1 MVYYYEPELSH
12 HGILGQKWGVRRY
25 QNPDGTLTDAGKK
38 RLNRNSKKLD
48 RLQSKVA
55 KKQAKVEK
63 RYEKFSKKN
72 DRPEIFR
79 SERSVSKAARKL
91 RSASRSY
98 NKSLRKATD
107 YYKKLDSRYKN
118 TPTQSLRKD
127 QIDLGKAFVNAQ
139 LSSAMASAS
148 ITSMMYR

>member
-1 MVYYYEPELSH
+1 MKYYYEPELSH
-12 HGILGQKWGVRRY
+12 HGILGQKWGVRKY
-25 QNPDGTLTDAGKK
+25 QNADGSLTEAGKK
-38 RLNRNSKKLD
+38 RLNRNSRKLD

-63 RYEKFSKKN
+63 RYEKFSKQN

-79 SERSVSKAARKL
+79 SERAVSKASRSL
-91 RSASRSY
+91 RAASRSY
-98 NKSLRKATD
+98 NKSLRQATN
-107 YYKKLDSRYKN
+107 YYKKLDARYKN

-127 QIDLGKAFVNAQ
+127 QIELGKSFANAQ

-148 ITSMMYR
+148 ISSMLY

>member
-1 MVYYYEPELSH
+1 MTYYYETELSH

-38 RLNRNSKKLD
+38 RLNRNSRKLD
-48 RLQSKVA
+48 SLQAKVT
-55 KKQAKVEK
+55 KKQTKVEK

-79 SERSVSKAARKL
+79 SERSVSKAARNL
-91 RSASRSY
+91 RAASRSY
-98 NKSLRKATD
+98 NRSLLKASR
-107 YYKKLDSRYKN
+107 YYKKMDTRYKN
-118 TPTQSLRKD
+118 TPIAALRQD

-148 ITSMMYR
+148 LSSMMYR